1 MIVRV
6 KKWTWYAFFVISI
19 QLLVFYLITR
29 KHANQKSREKSFIN
43 NSSISNRP
51 SFVKHLITKK
61 HSNEISQK
69 KSFVNHSS
77 IINRPSF
84 VKHLL
89 LQMFKLEFVNKTNI
103 YQVSKTTILQA
114 KKNERN
120 NVYKPIDITLGM
132 KEKHSYKLGNHIAGS
147 DAINIL
153 IITRSR
159 SGSTITGDMLS
170 RYPGTFYSYEPLY
183 FGIKTFGWDDWNDSG
198 HKIWKLKQIFKCDP
212 GIEFLEYAKSWP
224 SLFYGNFRFKNAC
237 FQTSHHIFKHHDFIK
252 LFAKLNSRELKKAQ
266 ECFTPKIYHS
276 VCSLFP
282 IRLIKTIRIPFEAA
296 ETMLLDPEIGH
307 TLKIIFLFRDP
318 RARFKSM
325 KSLNWCAEKQ
335 SINMCN
341 VNSLCRDSTYD
352 ATAATTLKQ
361 KYPGESVFQNS
372 QTFV

>member
-19 QLLVFYLITR
+19 QLLIFYLITK

-43 NSSISNRP
+43 NSSINKRP

-198 HKIWKLKQIFKCDP
+198 HKIWKLKQMFKCEP

-237 FQTSHHIFKHHDFIK
+237 FQTSYIQR
-252 LFAKLNSRELKKAQ
+252 LFNRLHPSALKKAQ
-266 ECFTPKIYHS
+266 ECFGSEIFHS
-276 VCSLFP
+276 ICSMFP

-307 TLKIIFLFRDP
+307 TLKMIFLFRDP
-318 RARFKSM
+318 RARFQSI
-325 KSLNWCAEKQ
+325 KSLNWCDDKK
-335 SINMCN
+335 STNMCN
-341 VNSLCRDSTYD
+341 ATNLCQDSTSD
-352 ATAATTLKQ
+352 AIAATSLKQ
-361 KYPGESVFQNS
+361 KYPGELVF
-372 QTFV
+372 

>member
-1 MIVRV
+1 MIVHV
-6 KKWTWYAFFVISI
+6 KKRYVLCIIGI
-19 QLLVFYLITR
+19 QLLAVYLFIM
-29 KHANQKSREKSFIN
+29 KHTNDKLPE
-43 NSSISNRP
+43 NSSVDQSTVNNIP
-51 SFVKHLITKK
+51 SFVK
-61 HSNEISQK
+61 Q
-69 KSFVNHSS
+69 
-77 IINRPSF
+77 
-84 VKHLL
+84 LL
-89 LQMFKLEFVNKTNI
+89 LQMFELEFLHETNI
-103 YQVSKTTILQA
+103 YELSNTTISQA
-114 KKNERN
+114 KKNVRDK
-120 NVYKPIDITLGM
+120 VYKPIDITLGV
-132 KEKHSYKLGNHIAGS
+132 KDKHSYKLGNHINGS
-147 DAINIL
+147 ETMNIL

-170 RYPGTFYSYEPLY
+170 RYPGTFYYYEPLY
-183 FGIKTFGWDDWNDSG
+183 FGIKNFGWDDWNDSG
-198 HKIWKLKQIFKCDP
+198 HKIWKLKQIFKCEP

-224 SLFYGNFRFKNAC
+224 SLLYGNFRFKNAC
-237 FQTSHHIFKHHDFIK
+237 FQVSHHIFKHHDFIK

-266 ECFTPKIYHS
+266 ECFTPEIYHS